1 MSKEHIS
8 VVEDV
13 SSSIHRQFLKLLK
26 DGVNELVDS
35 HIHISDKD
43 LWKDVDVSF
52 KGYPKT
58 PRQLEETKIAV
69 DYAVERQKNVLDNLF
84 KTASKKL
91 ETYGIK
97 MEPSE
102 VRDAVVEIMDNLPD
116 YPKTIKQKQIVV
128 NSFIRHRIG
137 STGGKGKYQLTIICP
152 EHSIP
157 PSTKPLS
164 APQEKTWRNYIL
176 FIATGKNVAD
186 AVNKLTGKYIPCP
199 YGGHLIKFDRSLLI
213 ASTPY
218 PTVTARNISKYGVV
232 SSGAMERVPKLPPLA
247 EGETYHTIITNAE
260 KLGYIEHCEIGKD
273 GQRIMS
279 STLVAPE
286 KSGQHVIFVSLK
298 RVKEEFTVVIPN
310 ETIVTYEKLMNVA
323 SRYGKFDV
331 KTAILAFII
340 SYGNGSKS
348 LVTGFLKA
356 SGYKG
361 FADLN
366 TETVGEA
373 LSRYQTNNIIF
384 RAVDPLPIQM
394 KIAPVNPRSS
404 TKIGKPRYDTK
415 TFKFKTLLGEPVY
428 YIGEKTKNL
437 VLSTLSY
444 KTTLQ
449 WWNFLSPQEFNTVM
463 KLYTKIRPS
472 PIWVNTVKIIYGF
485 TTLEDYKNHNT
496 VPKDT
501 LLHLPA
507 ISAYLLVK
515 KGLAQYF
522 SCNKN
527 KDEEKRIMMVHN
539 RLEAYF
545 KDRET
550 ELQKIYV
557 QMGLGFF

>member
-1 MSKEHIS
+1 LSKEHTSGIN
-8 VVEDV
+8 DY
-13 SSSIHRQFLKLLK
+13 SSSIHRQFLKLLE

-97 MEPSE
+97 MEPHE
-102 VRDAVVEIMDNLPD
+102 VSDAVVKMMDNLPD

-128 NSFIRHRIG
+128 NSFIRHQIG
-137 STGGKGKYQLTIICP
+137 SKGGKGKYQLSIKCP
-152 EHSIP
+152 EHTIP

-164 APQEKTWRNYIL
+164 TPQEKTWRNYII

-186 AVNKLTGKYIPCP
+186 AVDKLTGKYITCQ
-199 YGGHLIKFDRSLLI
+199 YGGHNIKFDRSLLI

-232 SSGAMERVPKLPPLA
+232 SSGAMERVPKMPPLA

-463 KLYTKIRPS
+463 KLYTKLRPS
-472 PIWVNTVKIIYGF
+472 PIWVNTVATIGF
-485 TTLEDYKNHNT
+485 TTLEDYKNHKP

-527 KDEEKRIMMVHN
+527 KDEEKRIMEIHN

-550 ELQKIYV
+550 ELRKIYV